1 MARKI
6 QVAKVCRR
14 TTQNGQKAQLHRKK
28 SPAPQDREPN
38 PWPTKRKQTMYGI
51 ATNDHS
57 VELHGSLDL
66 CCKLVQMLRMFPE
79 DREVYLPILERVI
92 EDTCDSYPKHAILET
107 LYDVKSK
114 SATQDYHWAMKDL
127 RNLMLVMFDR
137 VGHA

>member
-1 MARKI
+1 
-6 QVAKVCRR
+6 
-14 TTQNGQKAQLHRKK
+14 
-28 SPAPQDREPN
+28 
-38 PWPTKRKQTMYGI
+38 MYGI
-51 ATNDHS
+51 ATTTDQN

-107 LYDVKSK
+107 LSGVKSK

-137 VGHA
+137 IGHA